1 MGLPSETKD
10 DVMDADAFETH
21 FANAFDEAA
30 DAATEE
36 AAAEGTEPPLTTD
49 APPVKTADEIA
60 AETAAADVEAKRAAD
75 EATTATASAVKAAE
89 TKRLAAEGAEAKRLA
104 DAAAAQKLEE
114 SKKALEL
121 TEDEAAMIAEVAKDF
136 PEVKKAL
143 EAQERILTARFN
155 QVMDEKFAAIQKDL
169 EPVRANAATTAKTAY
184 EAEILKGHADA
195 LDLLPDVEKWI
206 ETLPAVQKRA
216 YNYVLDNPVPPAEVV
231 ELFTLFKEATGRS
244 GVDGAAKAAEKAA
257 ALAEKARV
265 DAEKAKK
272 LDSMG
277 GVRGR
282 QAPRKDTEPK
292 GFDEAFMNA

>member
-1 MGLPSETKD
+1 MGLPSEAKD

-36 AAAEGTEPPLTTD
+36 AADEGTAPPLTPDT
-49 APPVKTADEIA
+49 PPAKTADELA
-60 AETAAADVEAKRAAD
+60 AETATADAEAKRAAD
-75 EATTATASAVKAAE
+75 EAAAATASE
-89 TKRLAAEGAEAKRLA
+89 TKRLADEGAEAKRLA

-206 ETLPAVQKRA
+206 ESLPAVQKRA
-216 YNYVLDNPVPPAEVV
+216 YNYVLDNPVPSSEVV

-244 GVDGAAKAAEKAA
+244 GVDGAVKATEKAA

>member
-36 AAAEGTEPPLTTD
+36 AADEGTAPPLTPDT
-49 APPVKTADEIA
+49 PPTKTADELA
-60 AETAAADVEAKRAAD
+60 AETATADAEAKRAAD
-75 EATTATASAVKAAE
+75 EAAAATASE
-89 TKRLAAEGAEAKRLA
+89 TKRLADEGAEAKRLA

-206 ETLPAVQKRA
+206 ESLPAVQKRA
-216 YNYVLDNPVPPAEVV
+216 YNYVLDNPVPSSEVV

-244 GVDGAAKAAEKAA
+244 GVDGAVKATEKAA

>member
-1 MGLPSETKD
+1 
-10 DVMDADAFETH
+10 
-21 FANAFDEAA
+21 
-30 DAATEE
+30 
-36 AAAEGTEPPLTTD
+36 
-49 APPVKTADEIA
+49 
-60 AETAAADVEAKRAAD
+60 
-75 EATTATASAVKAAE
+75 
-89 TKRLAAEGAEAKRLA
+89 
-104 DAAAAQKLEE
+104 
-114 SKKALEL
+114 
-121 TEDEAAMIAEVAKDF
+121 MIAEVAKDF

-184 EAEILKGHADA
+184 ESEILKGHADA

-206 ETLPAVQKRA
+206 ESLPAVQKRA
-216 YNYVLDNPVPPAEVV
+216 YNYVLDNPVPSSEVV
-231 ELFTLFKEATGRS
+231 EMFTLFKEATGRS

>member
-21 FANAFDEAA
+21 FASAFDEAA

-36 AAAEGTEPPLTTD
+36 TAAEGTEPPLTTD

-75 EATTATASAVKAAE
+75 EAAAATASE
-89 TKRLAAEGAEAKRLA
+89 TKRLADEGAEAKRLA

-169 EPVRANAATTAKTAY
+169 EPVRANVATTAKTAY

-244 GVDGAAKAAEKAA
+244 GVDGASKATEKAA